1 MRRPVG
7 VDAGQRLRLLVAGIP
22 LLWLA
27 VFFLA
32 PYLLVLR
39 TSLADPVIGQP
50 PYSPLFDSHGGLQL
64 TLDNY
69 RLLLGD
75 RLFIGSYLQSLRIA
89 AVSTLLCLVVG
100 YPMAYAIAR
109 SPRPWRTLLLL
120 LVILPFWSSFLLRIY
135 AWMGLLGTH
144 GVVNTLLLEAGL
156 IERPIALMYNNAATY
171 LGIVYTYL
179 PFMVLPLYAVLEKHE
194 AALREAALDLG
205 ARPLRVFID
214 ITLPLSLPG
223 VIAGS
228 MLVFIPA
235 IGEFVIPALLG
246 GLDTRMIGRALFD
259 EFFINR
265 DWPLASAVATVLLVV
280 LVLPLVVFQRGQ
292 ARTHP

>member
-1 MRRPVG
+1 MGEARAV
-7 VDAGQRLRLLVAGIP
+7 RLLVAGLP
-22 LLWLA
+22 LIWLSL
-27 VFFLA
+27 FFLA
-32 PYLLVLR
+32 PFLLVFR

-50 PYSPLFDSHGGLQL
+50 PFTPVFDDAGAWSL

-69 RLLLGD
+69 RLLLND
-75 RLFIGSYLQSLRIA
+75 SLFLSSYLGSLRIA
-89 AVSTLLCLVVG
+89 AIATLICLIVG
-100 YPMAYAIAR
+100 YPMAYAIAH
-109 SPRPWRTLLLL
+109 SPRRWRTVLLL

-144 GVVNTLLLEAGL
+144 GVLNTLLLDIGL
-156 IERPIALMYNNAATY
+156 IERPLALMYNDAAVY

-179 PFMVLPLYAVLEKHE
+179 PFMVLPLYAVLEKHDM
-194 AALREAALDLG
+194 AIREAALDLG
-205 ARPLRVFID
+205 APPLRVFAD
-214 ITLPLSLPG
+214 ITLPLSMPG

-235 IGEFVIPALLG
+235 IGEFVIPSLLG

-265 DWPLASAVATVLLVV
+265 DWPLASAVATVLLLVI
-280 LVLPLVVFQRGQ
+280 VLPLMLFQRGQ
-292 ARTHP
+292 ERAHP

>member
-1 MRRPVG
+1 MNSLRRSAAL
-7 VDAGQRLRLLVAGIP
+7 AGFRLVIAGIP
-22 LLWLA
+22 ILWLGL
-27 VFFLA
+27 FFLA
-32 PYLLVLR
+32 PFLLVFR
-39 TSLADPVIGQP
+39 TSFADPVIAQP
-50 PYSPLFDSHGGLQL
+50 PFTPLFDAAGGIHA

-69 RLLLGD
+69 TLLLND
-75 RLFIGSYLQSLRIA
+75 SLFLSSYLGSVRIA
-89 AVSTLLCLVVG
+89 AISTLLCLIAG

-109 SPRPWRTLLLL
+109 SPQPWRTLLLL

-144 GVVNTLLLEAGL
+144 GVINSLLLDLGL
-156 IERPIALMYNNAATY
+156 IQRPLALMYNDAAVY

-194 AALREAALDLG
+194 IALREAALDLG
-205 ARPLRVFID
+205 ARPLRVFTD
-214 ITLPLSLPG
+214 ITLPLSMPG
-223 VIAGS
+223 VVAGS

-265 DWPLASAVATVLLVV
+265 DWPLAAAVATVLLLVI
-280 LVLPLVVFQRGQ
+280 VLPLMVFQRGQ
-292 ARTHP
+292 ARAHP

>member
-1 MRRPVG
+1 MSLPRRAPG
-7 VDAGQRLRLLVAGIP
+7 DRRIRLLVAGLP
-22 LLWLA
+22 LAWLG

-32 PYLLVLR
+32 PFLMVLR
-39 TSLADPVIGQP
+39 TSLADPVIAQP
-50 PYSPLFDSHGGLQL
+50 PFTPLIDPSGGFQL

-69 RLLLGD
+69 RLLFRD
-75 RLFIGSYLQSLRIA
+75 SLFLWSYLESVRIA
-89 AVSTLLCLVVG
+89 AVSTLLCLLVG

-109 SPRPWRTLLLL
+109 SPQPWRNVFLLM
-120 LVILPFWSSFLLRIY
+120 VILPFWSSFLLRIY

-144 GVVNTLLLEAGL
+144 GLVNTVLLDLGL
-156 IERPIALMYNNAATY
+156 ADRPLALMYNDAAVY

-179 PFMVLPLYAVLEKHE
+179 PFMVLPLYAVLEKHQL
-194 AALREAALDLG
+194 ALREAALDLG
-205 ARPLRVFID
+205 ARPLRVFTD

-223 VIAGS
+223 VVAGS

-235 IGEFVIPALLG
+235 IGEYVIPALLG

-265 DWPLASAVATVLLVV
+265 DWPLASAVATVLLIVI
-280 LVLPLVVFQRGQ
+280 VLPLMVFQRGQ
-292 ARTHP
+292 ERAQA

>member
-1 MRRPVG
+1 MRRRGPA
-7 VDAGQRLRLLVAGIP
+7 DAGSRLRRLVAGVP

-27 VFFLA
+27 LFFLA

-50 PYSPLFDSHGGLQL
+50 PYSPLFDASGGLQL

-75 RLFIGSYLQSLRIA
+75 RLFIGSYLESLRIA
-89 AVSTLLCLVVG
+89 AVSTLLCLMVG
-100 YPMAYAIAR
+100 YPMAYGIAR

-156 IERPIALMYNNAATY
+156 IERPISLMYNNAAVY

-179 PFMVLPLYAVLEKHE
+179 PFMVLPLYSVLEKHE
-194 AALREAALDLG
+194 VALREAALDLG
-205 ARPLRVFID
+205 ARPLRVFTD

-280 LVLPLVVFQRGQ
+280 LVLPLVIFQRGQ
-292 ARTHP
+292 ARAHP